1 MQSKKG
7 FTLVELL
14 VVISI
19 ILVIAA
25 IAIPNFMR
33 SRMSA
38 NEASALASSRQIAT
52 AQTAFK
58 ASILFDSDTNGEG
71 DYGTLGQLA
80 DPDGAGLTHPYI
92 DEVLGAGT
100 KGGYVF
106 TMNIT
111 LGDVLNTPGYS
122 CVAVPIN
129 PGKTGLR
136 QYFVDDSGLLRTTM
150 DGTPAGPASP
160 VI

>member
-1 MQSKKG
+1 MQNKNG

-19 ILVIAA
+19 IVIIAA

-58 ASILFDSDTNGEG
+58 ASNLFDSNADGEG

-80 DPDGAGLTHPYI
+80 DPDGAGQTHPYI

-106 TMNIT
+106 NIIIT
-111 LGDVLNTPGYS
+111 LGDVINTPSYT
-122 CVAVPIN
+122 CLATPVN
-129 PGKTGLR
+129 PGQTGQR
-136 QYFVDDSGLLRTTM
+136 QYFVDDSGLLRTTL
-150 DGTPAGPASP
+150 DGTPAGPNSP